1 MHRYYC
7 SIAMTS
13 IVGGRGQTLS
23 ISRRV
28 IDVSSQV
35 FSPGMGRFEEV
46 LFLGTVCHH
55 LSCASGR
62 FPGQHHLAG
71 DEAWIAPCLMAPE
84 RHLTAL
90 RGDWHANSDVLSS
103 PSPSHAWALTSQH
116 DPIHTLAEDQHA
128 GAGTL
133 GYLLYRELPSPRWR
147 RLRLAMLTFCI
158 VAFACAV
165 AGAVL
170 YLH

>member
-1 MHRYYC
+1 
-7 SIAMTS
+7 
-13 IVGGRGQTLS
+13 
-23 ISRRV
+23 
-28 IDVSSQV
+28 
-35 FSPGMGRFEEV
+35 
-46 LFLGTVCHH
+46 
-55 LSCASGR
+55 
-62 FPGQHHLAG
+62 
-71 DEAWIAPCLMAPE
+71 
-84 RHLTAL
+84 
-90 RGDWHANSDVLSS
+90 
-103 PSPSHAWALTSQH
+103 LTSQH

-147 RLRLAMLTFCI
+147 RLRLAMLTICI